1 MLELR
6 REMRL
11 QPKFLSRMNHAVLAP
26 FRAQP
31 GASAC
36 VGGARGMTPWD
47 LGVSN
52 ASAEI
57 NAQIMFPLVYTAAG
71 CWAPKY

>member
-36 VGGARGMTPWD
+36 VGGAHGMTPWD
-47 LGVSN
+47 LGSGCLVW
-52 ASAEI
+52 E
-57 NAQIMFPLVYTAAG
+57 FPMLLQR
-71 CWAPKY
+71 